1 VKNIAKNKP
10 EWELI
15 ERCLYESKIKLQ
27 QELDN
32 VNKPYITTGSELR
45 DYNELQDIIDL
56 KKLRLTKIEKLL
68 SKINKE
74 ILKLNKTQ
82 ERGV

>member
-1 VKNIAKNKP
+1 MKNIAKNKP
-10 EWELI
+10 ELELI
-15 ERCLYESKIKLQ
+15 ERCLYDSKVKLQ

-32 VNKPYITTGSELR
+32 VDKPYITTGSELR

-68 SKINKE
+68 SKINEE